1 MNEKDFNYKCNEL
14 RKQLEKTVNE
24 SGMPIAVVYLIL
36 KDLYNEIEKI
46 NIAYLNSI
54 APVQTDVL
62 YDANSDSEQSDN
74 KDNN

>member
-62 YDANSDSEQSDN
+62 YDANSDSE
-74 KDNN
+74 

>member
-24 SGMPIAVVYLIL
+24 SEMPIAVVYLIL

-62 YDANSDSEQSDN
+62 YDANSDSKQSDN

>member
-14 RKQLEKTVNE
+14 RKQLEKIVNE
-24 SGMPIAVVYLIL
+24 SEMPIAVVYLIL

-74 KDNN
+74 KNNN

>member
-14 RKQLEKTVNE
+14 RRQLEKNINE
-24 SGMPIAVVYLIL
+24 SEMPIAVVYLIL

-46 NIAYLNSI
+46 NIAYLNSV

-62 YDANSDSEQSDN
+62 YDANSE
-74 KDNN
+74 

>member
-24 SGMPIAVVYLIL
+24 SEMPIAVVYLIL

-74 KDNN
+74 KDNK